1 MAYFLS
7 HTGHIPRL
15 GALGLV
21 AAVLTSV
28 PAATPYAAPV
38 PPTHPAAKLADVR
51 IAAVVNGD
59 VITNVDVED
68 RAKLFALSTGQ
79 PLAPDVLARL
89 RPQILRQLVD
99 ERLRIQEAQRRKI
112 VIQDKQIAEAIRS
125 IEERN
130 NLPPGTLRQKLA
142 ADGISLRTLVDQIR
156 TQLAWIQVI
165 REQLGPQAQVT
176 QGQITE
182 RQHVLE
188 QQTGKPEYHVA
199 EIIIPIEDPANA
211 ADAQRFAET
220 VITQLRA
227 GAPFTVVA
235 AQFSQSQNALEGGD
249 LGWVEPSRLDPAVG
263 RVVAEMPPGAVSN
276 PIRVPGGIA
285 IVTLIAKRDVGQDM
299 GTMLSVRQVF
309 FPFTAPLNPQTP
321 TEQQRQMLEKAHS
334 ISTSVHSCDQM
345 EEVAKANPSPHP
357 VNPGDVRLETV
368 SPPAFKQLL
377 STIPIGQV
385 TQPLV
390 SGDGITLMVVC
401 SREEKNLATGDPQA
415 LRAQIVEER
424 AELAARQL
432 EQSLRRQAT
441 IDIRPTA

>member
-1 MAYFLS
+1 MAYFLP
-7 HTGHIPRL
+7 HTGRISRF

-21 AAVLTSV
+21 AALLTSV
-28 PAATPYAAPV
+28 PVAPPYAAPP
-38 PPTHPAAKLADVR
+38 PPTHPAPAPADVR

-89 RPQILRQLVD
+89 RPQILRQLID
-99 ERLRIQEAQRRKI
+99 ERLRIQEAQRRKV

-176 QGQITE
+176 QTQIAE

-188 QQTGKPEYHVA
+188 QATGKPEYHVA

-249 LGWVEPSRLDPAVG
+249 LGWVEPSRLDPAVA
-263 RVVAEMPPGAVSN
+263 RVVEEMPPGAVSN

-285 IVTLIAKRDVGQDM
+285 IVTLIAKRDLGNDM
-299 GTMLSVRQVF
+299 ATMLSVRQVF
-309 FPFTAPLNPQTP
+309 FPFSAPLNPQAP
-321 TEQQRQMLEKAHS
+321 TEQQRQMLQKARS

-345 EEVAKANPSPHP
+345 EEVAKANQSPHP

-368 SPPAFKQLL
+368 SPPPFKQLL

-390 SGDGITLMVVC
+390 SSDGITVMMVC
-401 SREEKNLATGDPQA
+401 SREQKNLATGDPQA

>member
-1 MAYFLS
+1 MAYFFP
-7 HTGHIPRL
+7 HTGHISRF
-15 GALGLV
+15 ATLGLIV
-21 AAVLTSV
+21 ALLTSV
-28 PAATPYAAPV
+28 PAVLPYAAPV
-38 PPTHPAAKLADVR
+38 PPTHPAQAPSDVR

-79 PLAPDVLARL
+79 PISPDVLARL

-99 ERLRIQEAQRRKI
+99 ERLRIQEAQRRKV
-112 VIQDKQIAEAIRS
+112 VIQDKQIAEAIHS

-165 REQLGPQAQVT
+165 REQLGPQSVVTQAQVA
-176 QGQITE
+176 E

-188 QQTGKPEYHVA
+188 QETGKPEYHVA

-227 GAPFTVVA
+227 GAPFSVVA

-249 LGWVEPSRLDPAVG
+249 LGWIEPSRLDPAVA
-263 RVVAEMPPGAVSN
+263 RVVDEMPPGAVSN
-276 PIRVPGGIA
+276 PIRIPGGIA
-285 IVTLIAKRDVGQDM
+285 IVTLMAKRDVGREM
-299 GTMLSVRQVF
+299 GTMLSIRQVF
-309 FPFTAPLNPQTP
+309 LPFTAPLNPQTP
-321 TEQQRQMLEKAHS
+321 TEQQRQMLQKARS

-377 STIPIGQV
+377 STIPVGQV

-390 SGDGITLMVVC
+390 SNDGITLMVVC